1 MALHPADLPQAA
13 REFLAERHLATLTT
27 MRPDGSPHV
36 VPVAFTWDAGALVAL
51 VIASGGTRKVRNA
64 EAGCRAVLCQ
74 VDGRRWLSLE
84 GNDVRGVGFRALAR
98 SKALPRLLTVRHLGN
113 PGRDWWEQVR
123 QRFPGMRCGRC
134 PSRTWTMT
142 SRFSRPE
149 PVCGLRVAAVD
160 PCGSPPGRAAGV

>member
-1 MALHPADLPQAA
+1 VALHPADLPQAA

-36 VPVAFTWDAGALVAL
+36 VPVAFTWDAGALVAR

-84 GNDVRGVGFRALAR
+84 GTADVLRDPEAVLDAERRYAERYRVPRPNPQRVVLLVTVDRVTGDSTVVTPDRAD
-98 SKALPRLLTVRHLGN
+98 G
-113 PGRDWWEQVR
+113 
-123 QRFPGMRCGRC
+123 
-134 PSRTWTMT
+134 
-142 SRFSRPE
+142 
-149 PVCGLRVAAVD
+149 
-160 PCGSPPGRAAGV
+160 

>member
-27 MRPDGSPHV
+27 LRPDGTPHV
-36 VPVAFTWDAGALVAL
+36 VPVAFTWDAGALVAR

-84 GNDVRGVGFRALAR
+84 GTADVLRDPEAVLDAERRYAERYRVPRPNPQRVVLLVTVDRVTGDSTVVTPDRAD
-98 SKALPRLLTVRHLGN
+98 G
-113 PGRDWWEQVR
+113 
-123 QRFPGMRCGRC
+123 
-134 PSRTWTMT
+134 
-142 SRFSRPE
+142 
-149 PVCGLRVAAVD
+149 
-160 PCGSPPGRAAGV
+160 

>member
-36 VPVAFTWDAGALVAL
+36 VPVAFTWDAGALVAR

-84 GNDVRGVGFRALAR
+84 GTANVLRDPEAVLDAERRYAERYRVPRPNPQRVVLLVTVDRVTGDSTVVTPDRAD
-98 SKALPRLLTVRHLGN
+98 G
-113 PGRDWWEQVR
+113 
-123 QRFPGMRCGRC
+123 
-134 PSRTWTMT
+134 
-142 SRFSRPE
+142 
-149 PVCGLRVAAVD
+149 
-160 PCGSPPGRAAGV
+160 

>member
-27 MRPDGSPHV
+27 VRPDGSPHV
-36 VPVAFTWDAGALVAL
+36 VPVAFTWDAGALVAR

-84 GNDVRGVGFRALAR
+84 GTADVLRDPEAVLDAERRYAERYRVPRPNPQRVVLLVTVDRVTGDSTVVTPDRAD
-98 SKALPRLLTVRHLGN
+98 G
-113 PGRDWWEQVR
+113 
-123 QRFPGMRCGRC
+123 
-134 PSRTWTMT
+134 
-142 SRFSRPE
+142 
-149 PVCGLRVAAVD
+149 
-160 PCGSPPGRAAGV
+160 

>member
-27 MRPDGSPHV
+27 VRPDGSPHV
-36 VPVAFTWDAGALVAL
+36 VPVAFTWDAGALVAR

-84 GNDVRGVGFRALAR
+84 GTANVMRDPQAVLDAERRYAERYRVPRPNPQRVVLLVTVDRVTGDSTVVTPDRAD
-98 SKALPRLLTVRHLGN
+98 G
-113 PGRDWWEQVR
+113 
-123 QRFPGMRCGRC
+123 
-134 PSRTWTMT
+134 
-142 SRFSRPE
+142 
-149 PVCGLRVAAVD
+149 
-160 PCGSPPGRAAGV
+160 

>member
-36 VPVAFTWDAGALVAL
+36 VPVAFTWDAGALVAR

-84 GNDVRGVGFRALAR
+84 GTADVLRDPEAVLDAERRYAER
-98 SKALPRLLTVRHLGN
+98 YRVPRPNPQRVVLLVTV
-113 PGRDWWEQVR
+113 D
-123 QRFPGMRCGRC
+123 
-134 PSRTWTMT
+134 
-142 SRFSRPE
+142 
-149 PVCGLRVAAVD
+149 RVTGDSTVVTPA
-160 PCGSPPGRAAGV
+160 

>member
-36 VPVAFTWDAGALVAL
+36 VPVAFTWDAGALVAR

-84 GNDVRGVGFRALAR
+84 GTADVLRDPEAVLDAERRYAERYRVPRPNPQRVVLLVTVDRVTGDSTVVTPDRAD
-98 SKALPRLLTVRHLGN
+98 G
-113 PGRDWWEQVR
+113 
-123 QRFPGMRCGRC
+123 
-134 PSRTWTMT
+134 
-142 SRFSRPE
+142 
-149 PVCGLRVAAVD
+149 
-160 PCGSPPGRAAGV
+160 

>member
-27 MRPDGSPHV
+27 VRPDGSPHV
-36 VPVAFTWDAGALVAL
+36 VPVAFTWDAGALVAR

-84 GNDVRGVGFRALAR
+84 GTADVLRDPEAVLDAERRYAER
-98 SKALPRLLTVRHLGN
+98 YRVPRPNPQRVVLLVTV
-113 PGRDWWEQVR
+113 D
-123 QRFPGMRCGRC
+123 
-134 PSRTWTMT
+134 
-142 SRFSRPE
+142 
-149 PVCGLRVAAVD
+149 RVTGDSTVVTPD
-160 PCGSPPGRAAGV
+160 RV